1 MAASSVPKEFPAEL
15 LVVSSLAAAIF
26 PLIKV
31 GLHDFEPVVMASTR
45 SLAAILPLFALT
57 CWGVGSV
64 RGGCEAVRACGLHGV
79 VLGLVNYTAPVIL
92 ISWAEKHIDSGV
104 AAIIT
109 ATTPI
114 FVAVLAIRFMPSE
127 RVAGLRMVGLFVGLT
142 GVGVLTGVHPRGGW
156 LAVAASIVTI
166 VAAILYA
173 VGSIYGQW
181 GTVAASM
188 RSDALA
194 TMSALSGGLILLPVA
209 VVQWPDHT
217 PGTNSILALGGLT
230 LVGPILSQPLFY
242 RMLRV
247 YGASLTNLLTYL
259 VPPIALFYG
268 AVFLDEDV
276 RVPAL
281 AGLVLILA
289 GVALG
294 SGSIGRKVEEAPAA
308 ETPL

>member
-1 MAASSVPKEFPAEL
+1 
-15 LVVSSLAAAIF
+15 
-26 PLIKV
+26 
-31 GLHDFEPVVMASTR
+31 
-45 SLAAILPLFALT
+45 
-57 CWGVGSV
+57 
-64 RGGCEAVRACGLHGV
+64 
-79 VLGLVNYTAPVIL
+79 VLGLANYTAPIIL

-127 RVAGLRMVGLFVGLT
+127 RVAGLRLVGLVAGLV

-156 LAVAASIVTI
+156 IAVAASVVTV
-166 VAAILYA
+166 VAALLYA
-173 VGSIYGQW
+173 IGSIYGQW
-181 GTVAASM
+181 GTVSALL
-188 RSDALA
+188 RPDALA

-209 VVQWPDHT
+209 VLQWPDHT
-217 PGTNSILALGGLT
+217 PGTNSILGLAGLT
-230 LVGPILSQPLFY
+230 VIGPIISQPLFY

-268 AVFLDEDV
+268 AVFLDESV
-276 RVPAL
+276 RLPAL
-281 AGLVLILA
+281 AGLALILG

-294 SGSIGRKVEEAPAA
+294 SGSFGRKRGDEIPAA
-308 ETPL
+308 EAPL